1 MILNNIFHTM
11 SFISKYFRIARVK
24 PGSEILLICNS
35 KGEGGYVQLSTIF
48 QLYRGGQFYWWR
60 KPESPEKTTD
70 LPQVTDKL
78 YHIML
83 YRVHLAW
90 VGFELTLVV
99 IGTDCIGGCKSNY
112 YMITITNTM
121 APVIISTE
129 CFAEYIWY
137 HQTQWTITFLSSKIW
152 FF

>member
-1 MILNNIFHTM
+1 M
-11 SFISKYFRIARVK
+11 
-24 PGSEILLICNS
+24 
-35 KGEGGYVQLSTIF
+35 QLSTIF

-60 KPESPEKTTD
+60 KPEPPEKTTD

-78 YHIML
+78 YHILL

-90 VGFELTLVV
+90 AGFELTTLVV

-112 YMITITNTM
+112 YMITITNTT

-137 HQTQWTITFLSSKIW
+137 HQTQWTIIFLSSKIW